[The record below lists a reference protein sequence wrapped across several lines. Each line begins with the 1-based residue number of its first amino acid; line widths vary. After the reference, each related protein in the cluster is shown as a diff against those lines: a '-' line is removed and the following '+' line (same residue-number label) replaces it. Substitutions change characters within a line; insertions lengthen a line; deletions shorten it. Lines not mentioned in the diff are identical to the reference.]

1 MFLNLLYVPVVK
13 DSFINPPIKAP
24 EDFKKLKNIKLI
36 YKGKLRKYRTR
47 IRRIEAPKPITII
60 HRRAAV

>member
-1 MFLNLLYVPVVK
+1 LTSLFT
-13 DSFINPPIKAP
+13 
-24 EDFKKLKNIKLI
+24 KLKNIKLI